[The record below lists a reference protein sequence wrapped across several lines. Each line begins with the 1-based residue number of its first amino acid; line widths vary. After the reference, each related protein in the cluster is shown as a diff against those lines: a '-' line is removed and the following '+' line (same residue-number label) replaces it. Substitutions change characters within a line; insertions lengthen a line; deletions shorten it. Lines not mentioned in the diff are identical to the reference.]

1 MSGKTCFKKADSR
14 VPPSEDSDVL
24 GPKLGHRS
32 LSSQG
37 PPTPDAAQA
46 VLEVALKGCAIPSLP
61 AFPDPQ
67 IELQLFVLFYIFY
80 ISLVL
85 EKGMIEIK
93 LFALGFTCCFSTL
106 QTPSSNRE

>member
-1 MSGKTCFKKADSR
+1 MNVSGKTCFKKADSR

-46 VLEVALKGCAIPSLP
+46 VLEDRKSV
-61 AFPDPQ
+61 
-67 IELQLFVLFYIFY
+67 V
-80 ISLVL
+80 
-85 EKGMIEIK
+85 
-93 LFALGFTCCFSTL
+93 
-106 QTPSSNRE
+106 